1 MAIEPP
7 GTPQRRPAASSAAS
21 PASDAMRAGEP
32 TVLLPAPHN
41 TTQRAGAGSLW
52 PRTLRWR
59 LILTYALLLAMML
72 VLLGVALNLFIA
84 RALYA
89 TEFSF
94 FQNEALAS
102 VSASQT
108 HFDALTLGSTANCS
122 DALPY
127 ETAFQQAI
135 ADPIIASHPGAIQG
149 VYLLDGA
156 GSVLAPLSAQTGTSA
171 TRYLEPKRLT
181 RLASSAERTFNP
193 NATGAGSQ
201 QLASDGYFVTN
212 RAVPY
217 GVELIALR
225 YYGASQCAT
234 PRHAALG
241 YVEIVTTFTRTRLAL
256 GTIRLSLYVIV
267 ALVFVVGLL
276 IGAPLTSVALRP
288 LSRVTQAAR
297 RVAAGDLS
305 QRVRLDHGDDEIG
318 QLGATFDVM
327 VARIEAAFGAR
338 RRSEERMRQFIADAS
353 HELRTPLTSI
363 RGYTD
368 VLLRGAKDDPETTER
383 VLLATRREAER
394 MSRLVN
400 DLLTL
405 ARLDTGRPLET
416 RPVDLLALA
425 GECVDQARILAGQ
438 REVLMRTD
446 GRGRLMVVGDPDR
459 LKQVVLVLLDNALK
473 YGRQTPDGWARLSVG
488 RHAGQAIITVE
499 DNGPGIAPDDLPR
512 IFERFYRAERAARVR
527 RMTGAPASAS
537 STTQPAGQLAG
548 QSPTPGAPRAEG
560 SGLGLAIAQAIARAH
575 GGELTVQSALG
586 SGTAFTLTL
595 PLSPPAAPPLAPPP
609 TTAAPRPGA

>member
-7 GTPQRRPAASSAAS
+7 RTSQPAA
-21 PASDAMRAGEP
+21 DAMQAGEP
-32 TVLLPAPHN
+32 TVALP
-41 TTQRAGAGSLW
+41 TTHASARRSGGFSLW

-59 LILTYALLLAMML
+59 LILTFATLLGLTL
-72 VLLGVALNLFIA
+72 VLLGVALNVLIA
-84 RALYA
+84 RALYT
-89 TEFSF
+89 TEFGF
-94 FQNEALAS
+94 FQNESLAA
-102 VSASQT
+102 VSASQSR
-108 HFDALTLGSTANCS
+108 FDTLTLGRNATCS

-135 ADPIIASHPGAIQG
+135 ADPITVSHPGSIQG

-156 GSVLAPLSAQTGTSA
+156 GNVLAPLSAQAGVSA
-171 TRYLEPKRLT
+171 TRYLQPKRLASLAT
-181 RLASSAERTFNP
+181 RASAAFDPSAT
-193 NATGAGSQ
+193 TTGSQ
-201 QLASDGYFVTN
+201 QLANDGYFVNN
-212 RAVPY
+212 RTTPY

-225 YYGASQCAT
+225 YYTTSRCAT

-256 GTIRLSLYVIV
+256 GAIRLTLFVIM
-267 ALVFVVGLL
+267 ALVFVLGLL
-276 IGAPLTSVALRP
+276 IGAPLTAAALRP

-297 RVAAGDLS
+297 RVASGDLS
-305 QRVRLDHGDDEIG
+305 QRVRLPHSDDEMG
-318 QLGATFDVM
+318 QLGATFDDM
-327 VARIEAAFGAR
+327 VARIEAAFSAR

-416 RPVDLLALA
+416 QPLDLMALA

-438 REVLMRTD
+438 REVIMRTD
-446 GRGRLMVVGDPDR
+446 GRGRLLVMGDPDR
-459 LKQVVLVLLDNALK
+459 LKQVLLVLLDNALK

-488 RHAGQAIITVE
+488 RRDGQAIITIE
-499 DNGPGIAPDDLPR
+499 DNGPGIAPEDLPR
-512 IFERFYRAERAARVR
+512 IFERFYRAERAARAR
-527 RMTGAPASAS
+527 RMTGAQPVAPTSGVAPQQS
-537 STTQPAGQLAG
+537 S
-548 QSPTPGAPRAEG
+548 SAPRAEG
-560 SGLGLAIAQAIARAH
+560 SGLGLAIAQAIAQAH
-575 GGELTVQSALG
+575 GGSLTVQSAPG
-586 SGTAFTLTL
+586 TGTAFTLTL
-595 PLSPPAAPPLAPPP
+595 PLTPPNARPALTNPA
-609 TTAAPRPGA
+609 TRPGA

>member
-7 GTPQRRPAASSAAS
+7 ASSQPAA
-21 PASDAMRAGEP
+21 DTMRAGEP
-32 TVLLPAPHN
+32 TVTLPAARTAARRP
-41 TTQRAGAGSLW
+41 RGAAPLW

-59 LILTYALLLAMML
+59 LILTFAALLGLTLA
-72 VLLGVALNLFIA
+72 LLGVALNVLIA
-84 RALYA
+84 RALYT
-89 TEFSF
+89 TEFGF
-94 FQNEALAS
+94 FQNESLAA
-102 VSASQT
+102 VSASQSRL
-108 HFDALTLGSTANCS
+108 DSLTLGRAANCS

-135 ADPIIASHPGAIQG
+135 ADPITVSHPGSIQG
-149 VYLLDGA
+149 VYLLDSTGA
-156 GSVLAPLSAQTGTSA
+156 VLAPISAQSGASA
-171 TRYLEPKRLT
+171 TRYLQPR
-181 RLASSAERTFNP
+181 RLARLSATASATFNP
-193 NATGAGSQ
+193 NASAAGSQ
-201 QLASDGYFVTN
+201 QLANEGYFVNN
-212 RAVPY
+212 RVAPY

-225 YYGASQCAT
+225 YYTTSRCAT

-256 GTIRLSLYVIV
+256 GAIRLTLFIIM

-276 IGAPLTSVALRP
+276 IGAPLTAAALRP

-305 QRVRLDHGDDEIG
+305 QRVRLPHTDDEMG
-318 QLGATFDVM
+318 QLGATFDDM
-327 VARIEAAFGAR
+327 VARIEAAFSAR

-416 RPVDLLALA
+416 QPLDLMALA

-438 REVLMRTD
+438 REVMMRTD
-446 GRGRLMVVGDPDR
+446 GRGRLMVMGDPDR
-459 LKQVVLVLLDNALK
+459 LKQVLLVLLDNALK
-473 YGRQTPDGWARLSVG
+473 YGRQTPDGWARLSIG
-488 RHAGQAIITVE
+488 RRDGQAVVTVE
-499 DNGPGIAPDDLPR
+499 DNGPGIAPEDLPR
-512 IFERFYRAERAARVR
+512 IFERFYRAERAEHLR
-527 RMTGAPASAS
+527 RLTSQSTGAPAPGDSGA
-537 STTQPAGQLAG
+537 QPAG
-548 QSPTPGAPRAEG
+548 PPRAEG

-575 GGELTVQSALG
+575 GGALTVQSAPG
-586 SGTAFTLTL
+586 SGTTFTLTL
-595 PLSPPAAPPLAPPP
+595 PLSQANDHA
-609 TTAAPRPGA
+609 TSTSQVTRPGA